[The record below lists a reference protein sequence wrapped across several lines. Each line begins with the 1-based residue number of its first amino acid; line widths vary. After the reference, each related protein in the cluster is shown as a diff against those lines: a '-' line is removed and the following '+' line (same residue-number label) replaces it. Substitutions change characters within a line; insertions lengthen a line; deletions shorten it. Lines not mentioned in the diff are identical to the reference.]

1 MIFFR
6 KPVPTF
12 RDHALAV
19 LLTIAAGMLTASPAH
34 SQVACPGQTIRFIVP
49 YAAGG
54 LPDTVARLVGQRLQE
69 RIGQSVVVEN
79 RPGGNGSIAAASLAG
94 APADGCNLLVTDGSI
109 VSINPRLYAKLSY
122 DPARDFVPVALLARA
137 PLFLAVHPK
146 VPVATLKEFI
156 DHAKARPGQLT
167 YGSSGVGSTHH
178 LSMEAVKAALKLEMT
193 HVPFRGTGQ
202 SVPALL
208 GGHVDVLF
216 SAYPSLSG
224 AVASNSVK
232 LIATNGAKRSPQA
245 PDLPPLADVIPGFDF
260 APIVGIL
267 APSGTPAPVI
277 QRIAAEAVAAVAEPE
292 IVRRLMAVGIEPAAG
307 GPEDFARTLKSETDR
322 VAQVV
327 EAAGLKPE

>member
-1 MIFFR
+1 MPI
-6 KPVPTF
+6 
-12 RDHALAV
+12 
-19 LLTIAAGMLTASPAH
+19 
-34 SQVACPGQTIRFIVP
+34 
-49 YAAGG
+49 
-54 LPDTVARLVGQRLQE
+54 
-69 RIGQSVVVEN
+69 
-79 RPGGNGSIAAASLAG
+79 
-94 APADGCNLLVTDGSI
+94 
-109 VSINPRLYAKLSY
+109 
-122 DPARDFVPVALLARA
+122 ALLARA

-146 VPVATLKEFI
+146 VPVATLQEFI

-224 AVASNSVK
+224 AVTTNSVK

-267 APSGTPAPVI
+267 GPAGTPAPVI
-277 QRIAAEAVAAVAEPE
+277 QKIAAEAVAAVADPE
-292 IVRRLMAVGIEPAAG
+292 IVRKLMAVGIEPAAG
-307 GPEDFARTLKSETDR
+307 GPDDFARTLKSETDR
-322 VAQVV
+322 VAQVWWRPQASSRNKAGRLARATGKLPLGARV
-327 EAAGLKPE
+327 RLRAAAAAVAYQALRARRVLSWIEGGRAMTSRVRIPGLLDVVRLDDPAVIRDFAKDSKARPRFRGRRAAAQPFSHAPDPQTLAGREW